1 MDIIKKLFT
10 FNDEENLAIGLC
22 KFNDTFNR
30 QQITK
35 QEVKKQLI
43 ERADLTLLKE
53 GYIRY
58 TKEDAKKHYA
68 EHVGKDFYPNLELD
82 K

>member
-35 QEVKKQLI
+35 QEVKKQLKKSSTI
-43 ERADLTLLKE
+43 TDLLK
-53 GYIRY
+53 
-58 TKEDAKKHYA
+58 
-68 EHVGKDFYPNLELD
+68 KDI
-82 K
+82 